1 MSQRVAPVSRRNE
14 RKSPLEEVYFSISR
28 AFYAYVGYLE
38 RLLEELG
45 LDEHLRP
52 GMGHVL
58 FALFEGD
65 DVIIKDLVRRTHL
78 APSTL
83 GRVLREM
90 ERAGLLARRKC
101 GVDGRAVR
109 IQLTPLARSLEG
121 RCYEAA
127 RRLKEASEAGLS
139 RQEVQAVE
147 TGLARIIRNLQ
158 PDAECRT

>member
-1 MSQRVAPVSRRNE
+1 MSQRVVPASRRNE
-14 RKSPLEEVYFSISR
+14 RNSPQEEVYFFISR

-45 LDEHLRP
+45 LDKHLRP

-83 GRVLREM
+83 GRALREM
-90 ERAGLLARRKC
+90 ERAGLLCRRKC

-109 IQLTPLARSLEG
+109 IQLTPLARSLEE

-139 RQEVQAVE
+139 RQEVQAVKA
-147 TGLARIIRNLQ
+147 GLARIIQNLQ
-158 PDAECRT
+158 PDAGWRT

>member
-1 MSQRVAPVSRRNE
+1 MSQCVAPASRRNE
-14 RKSPLEEVYFSISR
+14 RNSPLEEAYFFISR

-58 FALFEGD
+58 FALFETD

-83 GRVLREM
+83 GRLLREM
-90 ERAGLLARRKC
+90 ERAGLLGRSKC

-127 RRLKEASEAGLS
+127 RRLKEVSEAGLS
-139 RQEVQAVE
+139 RKEVQAVNS
-147 TGLARIIRNLQ
+147 GLSRIIQNLQ
-158 PDAECRT
+158 PDAECRR

>member
-1 MSQRVAPVSRRNE
+1 MSQRVAPASCVNE
-14 RKSPLEEVYFSISR
+14 RNAPLEEVCFFISR

-45 LDEHLRP
+45 LDKHLRP
-52 GMGHVL
+52 GMGYVL

-83 GRVLREM
+83 GRALREM
-90 ERAGLLARRKC
+90 ERAGLLSRRKC

-109 IQLTPLARSLEG
+109 IQLTPLARSLEE

-139 RQEVQAVE
+139 RQEVQAVKA
-147 TGLARIIRNLQ
+147 GLARIIQNLQ
-158 PDAECRT
+158 PDAEWRT